1 MDSVQD
7 NRIAE
12 VALHIIKAVLAIHS
26 DPAQKTETNKNI
38 QHELYHMGQLVKPP
52 FLPVVPNTIAGL
64 GRPLGFFAHMA
75 AGRELP
81 RKSGLG
87 FTGGPNPESG
97 IVLALA
103 KSLREGQVDAEKTL
117 HEIGKELCLPR
128 TIFPEISQWDSLHT
142 GVPVEQNVREIL
154 NGYYRGY
161 IGREE
166 QVGIVSTE
174 EEKSVGSEEETNVS
188 KEKRTDVHTQTQSWN
203 ATARMIHWT
212 WENMDLA
219 NKEYPT
225 VFPTLHPTYG
235 VPCDLPER
243 LMEAFLKLAQV
254 YHNYQLYILQQA
266 FEVLDFLEL
275 PHPLLEAEPVTPESE
290 CIHTPEGKL
299 FNLSCPI

>member
-26 DPAQKTETNKNI
+26 DPAQNTETNKNI

-52 FLPVVPNTIAGL
+52 FLPVVSNTIAGL
-64 GRPLGFFAHMA
+64 GRSLGFFAHMA

-81 RKSGLG
+81 SNSGLG

-128 TIFPEISQWDSLHT
+128 TVSPRFQWDSLHP

-154 NGYYRGY
+154 NDYHRGY

-188 KEKRTDVHTQTQSWN
+188 KEKKTDVHTQTQSWN
-203 ATARMIHWT
+203 ATARMIPWT

-219 NKEYPT
+219 DKESPT

-235 VPCDLPER
+235 VPCDPPER
-243 LMEAFLKLAQV
+243 LIEAILKLAQV

-275 PHPLLEAEPVTPESE
+275 PHPLLEAEPVTPERE